1 MVKYKVIRKCFWDNK
16 KWNVGDIVELDKE
29 PPYHF
34 TKASSS
40 EQVNRLINV
49 VPVSQMKSRAKEVNT
64 YYDMA
69 IATESREKSAGFAN
83 NISSNKSVFN
93 QKDFKSSRSSK

>member
-1 MVKYKVIRKCFWDNK
+1 MVKYKVVRKCFWDNK

-29 PPYHF
+29 PPHHF
-34 TKASSS
+34 TKALES
-40 EQVNRLINV
+40 EKVNRFINV
-49 VPVSQMKSRAKEVNT
+49 VPISQMKSKEVST

-69 IATESREKSAGFAN
+69 MATASREKSAGFAN
-83 NISSNKSVFN
+83 NMSSNKAIFN